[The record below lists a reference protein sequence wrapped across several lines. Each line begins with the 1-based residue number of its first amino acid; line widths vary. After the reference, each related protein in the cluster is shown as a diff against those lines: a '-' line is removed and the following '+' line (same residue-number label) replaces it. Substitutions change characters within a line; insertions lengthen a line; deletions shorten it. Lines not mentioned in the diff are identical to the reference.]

1 MFCENCGKEL
11 SNSFKFCNGCGVS
24 LNQTFPTS
32 GDNVSNFTQKI
43 EPNRDNSNK
52 LIIDNN
58 ITTGQLFVKTLLS
71 AGLYYWINIWQLE
84 KVIDKNC
91 NSKLSQ
97 SKLLLITICI
107 YGWGSYLLQFGIK
120 TATLAGILIIIASGI
135 LIYWN
140 FKVKKVLEDYALYA
154 LKTNLRMNGFYTFIL
169 GQFYF
174 CYCIN
179 DLEEL
184 KKRNDQ
190 IIALQSKS

>member
-11 SNSFKFCNGCGVS
+11 SISFKFCNGCGVS

-32 GDNVSNFTQKI
+32 GDNFSNSTQKI
-43 EPNRDNSNK
+43 EPNPDNSNK

-58 ITTGQLFVKTLLS
+58 ITTSQLFVKILLS

-97 SKLLLITICI
+97 SKLLLISICI

-154 LKTNLRMNGFYTFIL
+154 LKTNLRM
-169 GQFYF
+169 
-174 CYCIN
+174 
-179 DLEEL
+179 
-184 KKRNDQ
+184 KW
-190 IIALQSKS
+190 S